1 MTYTSLLSKH
11 LAFICK
17 YTSKA
22 FNQLISTT
30 SSTSEATDVT
40 EEEELH
46 RGITS
51 NFVSGLWWLASQLR
65 KKSLI
70 ISLYIENL

>member
-30 SSTSEATDVT
+30 SSTSEATDVI
-40 EEEELH
+40 EEEEEEDDNTEFK
-46 RGITS
+46 RCS
-51 NFVSGLWWLASQLR
+51 
-65 KKSLI
+65 
-70 ISLYIENL
+70 